1 MKTKIIACV
10 VVLML
15 CAGCNRQ
22 EAKRVSRETSAMSIK
37 FNALVA
43 AGKTTREQEKAYI
56 DAVAKVM
63 FELDRSIRGTKEAQR
78 TQRNAEIEA
87 KTGINLEGPLE
98 LNMNDENEKKLI
110 DIHMLVERAACD
122 AHKRALE
129 AEGKVARE

>member
-1 MKTKIIACV
+1 MKIKIIACTL
-10 VVLML
+10 VLML
-15 CAGCNRQ
+15 CAGCNKQ
-22 EAKRVSRETSAMSIK
+22 EAKRVSRETAAMSIK

-87 KTGINLEGPLE
+87 KTGIDLDSPLE

-110 DIHMLVERAACD
+110 DIHTLVEKAARE
-122 AHKRALE
+122 AHKRDLD
-129 AEGKVARE
+129 AERKVARE